1 MNILVAGS
9 KGQLGQEFQYISK
22 INTCHNFIFVDKE
35 ELNITSFFDL
45 DNFFALNKIDA
56 IINCAAYTAVDKAEV
71 EKDSALLINV
81 LGPQNLA
88 IISKKY
94 NAKLIHISTD
104 YVFDGKNNMPYKE
117 SDIPNPKTVYGTTKL
132 DGEYEVINNAEIFA
146 IIRTSWLYSIYGNNF
161 VKTITR
167 LAKEKEYLNVIF
179 DQIGTPTYARDLV
192 SVILYILSLLNKE
205 NSGIYHYSNEG
216 VTSWYDFT
224 KSICKLQNISCKI
237 NPIETK
243 DYPTPAMR
251 PNYSVLNKEKIKK
264 TFNLTIPHWEESLEK
279 YIEETKKI

>member
-1 MNILVAGS
+1 MNILIAGS
-9 KGQLGQEFQYISK
+9 KGQLGQEFQYLSK
-22 INTCHNFIFVDKE
+22 FHTCHNFIFVDKE

-45 DNFFALNKIDA
+45 DKFFASNKIDA
-56 IINCAAYTAVDKAEV
+56 IINCAAYTAVDKAEI

-104 YVFDGKNNMPYKE
+104 YVFDGKNNIPYKE
-117 SDIPNPKTVYGTTKL
+117 NDIPSPKTVYGTTKL
-132 DGEYEVINNAEIFA
+132 EGEYEVINNAEIFA

-167 LAKEKEYLNVIF
+167 LAKERGLLNVIF
-179 DQIGTPTYARDLV
+179 DQIGTPTYARDLA
-192 SVILYILSLLNKE
+192 SAILYILPLLNKE
-205 NSGIYHYSNEG
+205 NSEIYNYSNEG
-216 VTSWYDFT
+216 VISWYDFA
-224 KSICKLQNISCKI
+224 KSICKIQNIDCKI

-243 DYPTPAMR
+243 DYPTPAAR
-251 PNYSVLNKEKIKK
+251 PNYSVLNKGKIKEA
-264 TFNLTIPHWEESLEK
+264 FNLTIPYWEDSLLKCIKEL
-279 YIEETKKI
+279 